1 MQNRTGTYLSFLTLK
16 WLGVF
21 ILLTHIGG
29 YSNYTQPVD
38 FKETIELLV
47 SPEGS
52 ASPQNIIFFSNVI
65 DPEKS
70 SDSPYIEYKYLT
82 LLSINH
88 TKLNRVIK
96 KNQSFFIRLFHKH
109 KIINTQYNS
118 SYNDKEDVFHFNF
131 IG

>member
-1 MQNRTGTYLSFLTLK
+1 MQNRTGTYLSFLTPK
-16 WLGVF
+16 WLGIL
-21 ILLTHIGG
+21 ILLVHIGG
-29 YSNYTQPVD
+29 HSNYTQPVD

-47 SPEGS
+47 SPEES

-70 SDSPYIEYKYLT
+70 SDPPYTEHKHLT
-82 LLSINH
+82 LLSLNH

-96 KNQSFFIRLFHKH
+96 KNQPFFIRLFHKH

-118 SYNDKEDVFHFNF
+118 SYNDKEDSFHFNF
-131 IG
+131 TG